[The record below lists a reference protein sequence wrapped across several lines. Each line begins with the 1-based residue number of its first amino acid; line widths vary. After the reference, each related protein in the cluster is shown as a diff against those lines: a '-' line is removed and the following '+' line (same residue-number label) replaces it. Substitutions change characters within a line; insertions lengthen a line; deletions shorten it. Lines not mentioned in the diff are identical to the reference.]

1 MSPRSPVLSRHNI
14 KTMEMKTMKTM
25 EIMKTMK
32 AMETMETM
40 KTMNPLIS
48 AVEEEMTVASG
59 ECQDSVVPSVQK
71 MKICNLLLND

>member
-14 KTMEMKTMKTM
+14 KTMEMKTM